1 MPLARQ
7 ARYNPLMSEL
17 RKDPIVDRWVII
29 AKNRAERPLE
39 LAESAPAGRTT
50 TADCPFCEGHERE
63 TTEEVLAVR
72 EAGSA
77 ANGPGWQ
84 VRVVTNLYP
93 ALTPGAAP
101 FAPNP
106 ASLFDAQPALG
117 AHEVVIEH
125 PRHLIG
131 TSDLSVEELTEVLL
145 VYRDRLA
152 ALRALGRYVQPI
164 VFKNV
169 GAAAGASIEHAHSQ
183 IMALPLIPREI
194 AAELESAR
202 RYHQN
207 NRRCI
212 YCQLLAAELSSCQ
225 RLVEPV
231 ANPAGARFVAL
242 SAYAAR
248 TPFETWVL
256 PAEHQSDFEQLSPE
270 GARELA
276 AVMRAVVAK
285 ISAALD
291 QPPYNYIIHTSS
303 FDTFENDHYHWHIEI
318 IPRVTKTAGFEWGT
332 GLAINPVPPEEAA
345 AIMRALHLA
354 G

>member
-1 MPLARQ
+1 MP
-7 ARYNPLMSEL
+7 EL

-39 LAESAPAGRTT
+39 LAEGTPARRTT

-72 EAGSA
+72 TAGSA

-93 ALTPGAAP
+93 ALLPESGP
-101 FAPNP
+101 FEPRPQAM
-106 ASLFDAQPALG
+106 FDSQPAIG
-117 AHEVVIEH
+117 AHEVVIETPH
-125 PRHLIG
+125 HLIG
-131 TSDLSVEELTEVLL
+131 TIDLTVDELAEVLL
-145 VYRDRLA
+145 VYRERLA
-152 ALRALGRYVQPI
+152 ALRAMKRYLQPI

-183 IMALPLIPREI
+183 IIALPMVPREI
-194 AAELESAR
+194 AAELDSAH
-202 RYHQN
+202 RYHQH

-212 YCQLLAAELSSCQ
+212 YCQLVADELSSGQ
-225 RLVEPV
+225 RLVHPTS
-231 ANPAGARFVAL
+231 NPASEHFVAL

-248 TPFETWVL
+248 TPFETWIL
-256 PAEHQSDFEQLSPE
+256 PAEHQSDFEQLSAA
-270 GARELA
+270 GALELA
-276 AVMRAVVAK
+276 RVMRTVVAK
-285 ISAALD
+285 IDAALD
-291 QPPYNYIIHTSS
+291 RPAYNYIIHTSP
-303 FDTFENDHYHWHIEI
+303 FDTYANDHYHWHIEI

>member
-1 MPLARQ
+1 MP
-7 ARYNPLMSEL
+7 EL

-39 LAESAPAGRTT
+39 LTEGEPARRTAI
-50 TADCPFCEGHERE
+50 ADCPFCEGHERE

-72 EAGSA
+72 TSGST
-77 ANGPGWQ
+77 ANGPGWR

-93 ALTPGAAP
+93 ALLPGAGA
-101 FAPNP
+101 FAPN
-106 ASLFDAQPALG
+106 AEHLFDAQPALG

-125 PRHLIG
+125 PRHLLG
-131 TSDLSVEELTEVLL
+131 TGDLSVDELTEVLL
-145 VYRDRLA
+145 VYRERLA
-152 ALRALGRYVQPI
+152 ALRAMKRYLQPI

-183 IMALPLIPREI
+183 IMALPLVPREI

-202 RYHQN
+202 RYHQH
-207 NRRCI
+207 NRQCS
-212 YCQLLAAELSSCQ
+212 YCQLVADELSSGQ
-225 RLVEPV
+225 RVIYPP
-231 ANPAGARFVAL
+231 ANPPQTGFVAL

-256 PAEHQSDFEQLSPE
+256 PAEHQSDFEQLSPA

-276 AVMRAVVAK
+276 AVVRTVVAK
-285 ISAALD
+285 IDAALD
-291 QPPYNYIIHTSS
+291 RPAYNYIIHTTS
-303 FDTFENDHYHWHIEI
+303 FDTYANDHYHWHIEI

>member
-1 MPLARQ
+1 MP
-7 ARYNPLMSEL
+7 EF

-39 LAESAPAGRTT
+39 LAEGAPTRRTAT
-50 TADCPFCEGHERE
+50 TDCPFCEGHERE

-72 EAGSA
+72 TAGTA

-93 ALTPGAAP
+93 ALLHDTGAFAPHAAP
-101 FAPNP
+101 HAQPLLM
-106 ASLFDAQPALG
+106 SQPALG

-125 PRHLIG
+125 PRHLLG
-131 TSDLSVEELTEVLL
+131 TSDLTVDELTEVLL
-145 VYRDRLA
+145 VYRERLA
-152 ALRALGRYVQPI
+152 ALRAMNRYVQPI

-183 IMALPLIPREI
+183 IMALPMVPREI
-194 AAELESAR
+194 AAELEAAS
-202 RYHQN
+202 RYHQH
-207 NRRCI
+207 NRQCI
-212 YCQLLAAELSSCQ
+212 YCQLLADELSSGQ
-225 RLVEPV
+225 RLVIPE
-231 ANPAGARFVAL
+231 ANSAGARFVAL

-248 TPFETWVL
+248 CPYETWVL
-256 PAEHQSDFEQLSPE
+256 PREHQSDFEQLSPAD
-270 GARELA
+270 ARELA
-276 AVMRAVVAK
+276 AVMRTVVTK
-285 ISAALD
+285 IDAALD
-291 QPPYNYIIHTSS
+291 RPAYNYIIHTSP

>member
-1 MPLARQ
+1 MP
-7 ARYNPLMSEL
+7 EL

-39 LAESAPAGRTT
+39 LTEGEPARRTAI
-50 TADCPFCEGHERE
+50 ADCPFCEGHERE

-72 EAGSA
+72 TSGT
-77 ANGPGWQ
+77 ANGPGWR

-93 ALTPGAAP
+93 ALLPGAGA
-101 FAPNP
+101 FAPN
-106 ASLFDAQPALG
+106 AEHLFDAQPARG

-125 PRHLIG
+125 PRHLLG
-131 TSDLSVEELTEVLL
+131 TSDLTVDELTEVLL
-145 VYRDRLA
+145 VYRERLA
-152 ALRALGRYVQPI
+152 ALRAMNRYRQPI

-183 IMALPLIPREI
+183 IMALPLVPREI

-202 RYHQN
+202 RYHQH
-207 NRRCI
+207 NRQCI
-212 YCQLLAAELSSCQ
+212 YCQLLADELSSGQ
-225 RLVEPV
+225 RVVYPTV
-231 ANPAGARFVAL
+231 NPAAARFVAL

-248 TPFETWVL
+248 TPLETWVL
-256 PAEHQSDFEQLSPE
+256 PAEHQSDFELLSAT

-276 AVMRAVVAK
+276 AVMRAVVTK
-285 ISAALD
+285 IDSALD
-291 QPPYNYIIHTSS
+291 RPAYNYIIHTTS
-303 FDTFENDHYHWHIEI
+303 FDTYANDHYHWHIEI

>member
-1 MPLARQ
+1 MP
-7 ARYNPLMSEL
+7 EL

-29 AKNRAERPLE
+29 AKNRAQRPLE
-39 LAESAPAGRTT
+39 LAEGESARRA
-50 TADCPFCEGHERE
+50 ALSDCPFCEGNERA
-63 TTEEVLAVR
+63 TTEEVLAIR
-72 EAGSA
+72 AAGTS

-93 ALTPGAAP
+93 ALVASDAA
-101 FAPNP
+101 FAPD
-106 ASLFDAQPALG
+106 ASRLFDPQPALG

-125 PRHLIG
+125 PRHLLG
-131 TSDLSVEELTEVLL
+131 TSDLTASELTEVLL
-145 VYRDRLA
+145 VYRERLA
-152 ALRALGRYVQPI
+152 ALRAMNRYVQPI

-169 GAAAGASIEHAHSQ
+169 GAAAGASIEHVHSQ
-183 IMALPLIPREI
+183 IMALPLVPREI
-194 AAELESAR
+194 AAEHESAS
-202 RYHQN
+202 RYHRQN
-207 NRRCI
+207 RQCI
-212 YCQLLAAELSSCQ
+212 YCQLLSAELSSGE
-225 RLVEPV
+225 RLVLPV
-231 ANPAGARFVAL
+231 ANSSHDRFVAI

-256 PAEHQSDFEQLSPE
+256 PAEHHSDFESISAA

-276 AVMRAVVAK
+276 AVMRSVVAK
-285 ISAALD
+285 IDAALD
-291 QPPYNYIIHTSS
+291 RPAYNYIIHTSS

>member
-1 MPLARQ
+1 MP
-7 ARYNPLMSEL
+7 EL

-39 LAESAPAGRTT
+39 LSEGAPTRRTA

-72 EAGSA
+72 TSGST
-77 ANGPGWQ
+77 ANGPGWR

-93 ALTPGAAP
+93 ALLPGAGA
-101 FAPNP
+101 FAPSATN
-106 ASLFDAQPALG
+106 LFDAQPALG

-125 PRHLIG
+125 PRHLLG
-131 TSDLSVEELTEVLL
+131 TSDLTVDELTEMLL
-145 VYRDRLA
+145 VYRERLA
-152 ALRALGRYVQPI
+152 SLRAQKKYLQPI

-183 IMALPLIPREI
+183 IMALPMVPREI
-194 AAELESAR
+194 AAELLAAS
-202 RYHQN
+202 RYHQH
-207 NRRCI
+207 NRQCI
-212 YCQLLAAELSSCQ
+212 YCQLLADELSSGQ
-225 RLVEPV
+225 RVVYPT
-231 ANPAGARFVAL
+231 ANPAAARFVAL

-248 TPFETWVL
+248 CPFETWVL
-256 PAEHQSDFEQLSPE
+256 PAEHQSDFEQLSLAD
-270 GARELA
+270 ARELA

-285 ISAALD
+285 IDASLD
-291 QPPYNYIIHTSS
+291 RPAYNYIIHTSP
-303 FDTFENDHYHWHIEI
+303 FDTYANDHYHWHIEI